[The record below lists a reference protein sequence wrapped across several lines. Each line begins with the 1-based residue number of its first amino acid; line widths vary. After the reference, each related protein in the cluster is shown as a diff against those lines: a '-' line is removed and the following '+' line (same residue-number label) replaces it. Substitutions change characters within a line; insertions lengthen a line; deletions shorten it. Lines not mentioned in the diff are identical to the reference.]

1 VRVPVARDLRQG
13 GPVEETA
20 RPTPPS
26 APVPRLGVH
35 LHAGGASAAV
45 ASGSADAV
53 AVCLLDDDGRGGWSE
68 RRVPLERRPGGLWTG
83 ELPGVVA
90 GQRYGLRV
98 DGPWDP
104 GAGHRHD
111 PSKLLLDP
119 YARALEGELRWGPEV
134 FAHAVEGPQWHP
146 VDGGS
151 ARSGLDSAGSVPVG
165 VVVDPPVAD
174 QAARPRTPWSR
185 TVVYEAHVR
194 GLTMSHPDVPAEL
207 RGTWAGLAHPA
218 VVAHLVGLGVTAVEL
233 LPVQAISTEVP
244 LARRGQANY
253 WGYSTLSW
261 FAPEPR
267 YATAAARAAGPSA
280 VLAEVHDA
288 VAALHAAGL
297 EVLVDVVYNHSCEG
311 SAHDGPALSL
321 RGLDAAGYYRLD
333 HGRDVDSSGCGNSL
347 DFGRP
352 RCVQLAMD
360 SLRHWVTAFGVDGFR
375 FDLAP
380 TLGRGLDGGYRPD
393 APLLLAMGADPVLSD
408 VKLVAEPWDLG
419 HDGWRTGDFPVPFAE
434 WNDRFR
440 DGAREF
446 WLGVPGR
453 ASRGEPTGSGLGEL
467 ALRLTGS
474 ADLFGGRPGDRG
486 PSASVSFITAHDGFT
501 LADATAYDHKHNAAN
516 GEDGRDGTD
525 SNRSWNHGMEGW
537 PGTGGTAAGP
547 RTVDPAAADPR
558 GDEGLDPDELLV
570 ASLRRRSMRN
580 LLATLVLSAGV
591 PMITAGDELG
601 RTQGGNNNPYCLD
614 DETSWV
620 DWRLAP
626 WQDDL
631 LESTRQLLALRAEH
645 PVLRA
650 ELPPRSARAPREVG
664 AAALTWWDATGGP
677 MDPEDWSDPQ
687 NRTVQVHLDAA
698 GTGGEDL
705 LLVLAGDL
713 DDGEVVLPPQA
724 GVGGYRLLWDSA
736 VERYDAPAVWPTDA
750 AGTSVP
756 VSALSVRLYRPHPAG
771 VAQEEDAAAGQST
784 APSEPTTARR

>member
-1 VRVPVARDLRQG
+1 
-13 GPVEETA
+13 
-20 RPTPPS
+20 
-26 APVPRLGVH
+26 
-35 LHAGGASAAV
+35 
-45 ASGSADAV
+45 
-53 AVCLLDDDGRGGWSE
+53 
-68 RRVPLERRPGGLWTG
+68 
-83 ELPGVVA
+83 
-90 GQRYGLRV
+90 
-98 DGPWDP
+98 
-104 GAGHRHD
+104 
-111 PSKLLLDP
+111 
-119 YARALEGELRWGPEV
+119 
-134 FAHAVEGPQWHP
+134 
-146 VDGGS
+146 
-151 ARSGLDSAGSVPVG
+151 
-165 VVVDPPVAD
+165 
-174 QAARPRTPWSR
+174 
-185 TVVYEAHVR
+185 
-194 GLTMSHPDVPAEL
+194 
-207 RGTWAGLAHPA
+207 
-218 VVAHLVGLGVTAVEL
+218 
-233 LPVQAISTEVP
+233 
-244 LARRGQANY
+244 
-253 WGYSTLSW
+253 
-261 FAPEPR
+261 
-267 YATAAARAAGPSA
+267 
-280 VLAEVHDA
+280 
-288 VAALHAAGL
+288 
-297 EVLVDVVYNHSCEG
+297 
-311 SAHDGPALSL
+311 
-321 RGLDAAGYYRLD
+321 
-333 HGRDVDSSGCGNSL
+333 
-347 DFGRP
+347 
-352 RCVQLAMD
+352 
-360 SLRHWVTAFGVDGFR
+360 
-375 FDLAP
+375 
-380 TLGRGLDGGYRPD
+380 
-393 APLLLAMGADPVLSD
+393 MGADPVLSD

-486 PSASVSFITAHDGFT
+486 PSASVSFVTAHDGFT

-547 RTVDPAAADPR
+547 RTGDPSAADPR

-591 PMITAGDELG
+591 PMVTAGDELG

-650 ELPPRSARAPREVG
+650 ELPPRSARAPREAG
-664 AAALTWWDATGGP
+664 AAALTWWDATGAP
-677 MDPEDWSDPQ
+677 MDPQDWSDPE

-736 VERYDAPAVWPTDA
+736 VERYDTAAVWAVDR

-756 VSALSVRLYRPHPAG
+756 VSALSVRLYRPCPAS
-771 VAQEEDAAAGQST
+771 GQST